1 MKATNVFVVLVCS
14 LLALSAACDQQS
26 DANTGDLSSSKAK
39 VTAPKEKPAEPKPT
53 NAKANMSKPKAEAKK
68 IAAKRA
74 APAPK
79 KSDKAVIQLTNLN
92 FAEKVYQQ
100 RGVVVVDFYTDWCK
114 PCKYLAP
121 ILEKLAKEYD
131 GEVVFGKIEC
141 DRNPETKRRHGVRA
155 YPTIILFK
163 DGEAKDAMMGVQPAD
178 VIKAKIDKLRG

>member
-1 MKATNVFVVLVCS
+1 MLLRIAIGCGLVLAG
-14 LLALSAACDQQS
+14 LGIAACDQQS
-26 DANTGDLSSSKAK
+26 DANTGDLSSSKSK
-39 VTAPKEKPAEPKPT
+39 ETESRKESGDPKANE
-53 NAKANMSKPKAEAKK
+53 AKANMSKPKAEAKK
-68 IAAKRA
+68 IAAKSA
-74 APAPK
+74 AAAPK
-79 KSDKAVIQLTNLN
+79 KSGKAVIELTNLN

-155 YPTIILFK
+155 YPTIIFFK
-163 DGEAKDAMMGVQPAD
+163 DGEAKDAMMGVQPAE
-178 VIKAKIDKLRG
+178 VIKAKIEKLRG